1 MTTSYPLF
9 QVPDQAAFLES
20 FGIDPVE
27 AIPHDGYWCYEITDQ
42 YDTTLRL
49 SFNTHERSLQTTIL
63 LRGRKIETTSQEGAT
78 SLEIFEKNGERALRG
93 EFDVDSA
100 QSSVEIEVKP
110 AILMK
115 WSTLVT
121 QA

>member
-1 MTTSYPLF
+1 MTTAFPLF
-9 QVPDQAAFLES
+9 RVPDQVSFLES
-20 FGIDPVE
+20 FGVDPVE
-27 AIPHDGYWCYEITDQ
+27 AVPRDGYWCYEITDQ

-63 LRGRKIETTSQEGAT
+63 LQGRKIETTSLEGAT
-78 SLEIFEKNGERALRG
+78 SLEIFEKNGEPALRG
-93 EFDVDSA
+93 ECSFDNA
-100 QSSVEIEVKP
+100 QSSVVIEVKP